1 MDEKDFQVISA
12 ILDRINPDEGETLA
26 ALKILE
32 IKLKKYNVTF
42 KSLILQSLKNL
53 HMTSNDSSKTNNFDD
68 NINNIVN
75 NENISDEMKD
85 FLASIQKAKAR
96 GKTFR
101 RPAENLIKRE
111 HYGSISINA
120 FLTLEDIKEDSF
132 NKRTYYFT
140 IDIPENHDRPGIIR
154 RNYYG
159 PFMTNKE
166 SVFKE
171 YFKCRGKIS
180 RITFLGKNI
189 LNVNEVEDN
198 NLHY

>member
-1 MDEKDFQVISA
+1 MDEKDFQIISA
-12 ILDRINPDEGETLA
+12 ILDRVNPDEGETLA

-53 HMTSNDSSKTNNFDD
+53 NTTSNNTTNSFENNT
-68 NINNIVN
+68 NIDN

-171 YFKCRGKIS
+171 YFKYRGKIS